1 LNILKAFV
9 NERSILLG
17 DQVVSGLKSGP
28 AQYIVKDCPRVKTI
42 LDEWPAIFL
51 QFEVWKFII
60 IIVLIA
66 YN

>member
-1 LNILKAFV
+1 
-9 NERSILLG
+9 
-17 DQVVSGLKSGP
+17 
-28 AQYIVKDCPRVKTI
+28 VKDCPRVKTI